1 MGSLVGSR
9 RVLSLV
15 LVACAGL
22 AFAVPAEKATVF
34 GTVRDQAGTGISGA
48 KVTLMAERG
57 SVISSTVTARG
68 GAFAFADVN
77 VGTYAVTV
85 EFQGFEKAERHSVVV
100 APQQRILVDFT
111 LRSSRGPGRLVGGE
125 LIERES
131 SSTSGNYYDDGAFK
145 SDPLSSSG
153 EAAGYSTGAQAEV
166 ARGLLE
172 NTARLQD
179 DADPTRANKEARE
192 RIQEKLQQGETAQ
205 LHHLLGKVEE
215 NDGDFVAAA
224 QHYERAAKLEATE
237 GNIFDWGTA
246 LLLQEAYQAAHEA
259 FVQGVEH
266 YPRSSKLHLGL
277 GVALYL
283 QGVYDAAVKAFMLAS
298 DLAPSDPRPYL
309 FLAEVYSGPSAADS
323 DEVKRRL
330 SSFVQLQPQNGLAHY
345 YYAMSLWKDFRQHD
359 RQANL
364 DDIES
369 LLRRALYLDPGL
381 ADAHMQ
387 LGMVLEERQKPL
399 EAVAEYEQAI
409 NLQPYL
415 AAAHYH
421 LGQLYI
427 RTGKKELGGEEL
439 ALYERLRKQEATKQR
454 QETRRI
460 IDTLK

>member
-9 RVLSLV
+9 FLILV
-15 LVACAGL
+15 LVVWAGL
-22 AFAVPAEKATVF
+22 AFAARAEKATIF
-34 GTVRDQAGTGISGA
+34 GTVRDQAGAGISGA

-68 GAFAFADVN
+68 GTFAFADVY

-100 APQQRILVDFT
+100 APQQRVPVDFT
-111 LRSSRGPGRLVGGE
+111 LRSSRCVRGLVGRE
-125 LIERES
+125 VSERDS
-131 SSTSGNYYDDGAFK
+131 SPTSGNYYDDGAFK

-166 ARGLLE
+166 TRRLLE

-179 DADPTRANKEARE
+179 DSAPTRANNETRE
-192 RIQEKLQQGETAQ
+192 QIKEKLQRGETAQ
-205 LHHLLGKVEE
+205 LHHLLGRVEE
-215 NDGDFVAAA
+215 NKGDFVAAA
-224 QHYERAAKLEATE
+224 RDYERAAKLEATE
-237 GNIFDWGTA
+237 GNILDWGTA
-246 LLLQEAYQAAHEA
+246 LLLQHAYLAAHEA

-277 GVALYL
+277 GVALHLHGEYE
-283 QGVYDAAVKAFMLAS
+283 AAVKALMLAS

-309 FLAEVYSGPSAADS
+309 FLAEAYRGSSAADS
-323 DEVKRRL
+323 DEVKKRL
-330 SSFVQLQPQNGLAHY
+330 SRFVQLQPQNGLAHY
-345 YYAMSLWKDFRQHD
+345 CYAMSLWKDFRRQD
-359 RQANL
+359 RQAKL

-369 LLRRALYLDPGL
+369 SLRRALGLNPGL

-399 EAVAEYEQAI
+399 EAIVEYEHAV
-409 NLQPYL
+409 NLQPHL
-415 AAAHYH
+415 AVAHYH

-439 ALYERLRKQEATKQR
+439 ALYERLRKQEATKQG
-454 QETRRI
+454 QETQRF